1 MKTPTARKLPS
12 GSWFVRVR
20 INGEDIG
27 ITRDTEKAA
36 IAEAMA
42 IKAGIKREE
51 VERQENRTLREAIN
65 DYIDERSAVL
75 SPSTVRGYR
84 IVQNHR
90 FASVMDIPLRR
101 IKDADFQRAVN
112 TDSRSFSAKTLRNS
126 WGLVSS
132 VLSSQCG
139 RNIRVTLPQVIRE
152 ERPFLQPEQIPIFQ
166 DAIRGTKHELSLLLG
181 LHGLRASEILAVQR
195 KDIDLQKGT
204 VSVHGAA
211 VLDENNTLVQKVE
224 NKNSASR
231 RTIPILIPRLAEL
244 VQTSQTGAEDR
255 LSHASS
261 SAILHHAVTRAC
273 EKTGLPPIGVHGLR
287 HSFAS
292 LCYHLGLSEATTMRL
307 GGWSDPGTM
316 RKIYTHLADSDLSA
330 QSQKLADFFLS
341 QKNGNENGNE

>member
-1 MKTPTARKLPS
+1 
-12 GSWFVRVR
+12 
-20 INGEDIG
+20 
-27 ITRDTEKAA
+27 
-36 IAEAMA
+36 MA

-101 IKDADFQRAVN
+101 IKDADFQRAIN
-112 TDSRSFSAKTLRNS
+112 MDSRSFSAKTLRNS

-244 VQTSQTGAEDR
+244 VQTSQAGAEDR

-330 QSQKLADFFLS
+330 QSQKLADFFLY